1 MRETICCNEGIQ
13 CYGKLLLLKKK
24 KRVMILMI
32 RKIKFVLT
40 QRPVEMQNKK
50 DFNLKVSASFELQNV
65 RLSWINVLYNRA
77 F

>member
-1 MRETICCNEGIQ
+1 MLWEVTSPQ
-13 CYGKLLLLKKK
+13 KK

>member
-1 MRETICCNEGIQ
+1 MNEYNVMGS
-13 CYGKLLLLKKK
+13 YFSSKKK
-24 KRVMILMI
+24 KVMILMI
-32 RKIKFVLT
+32 RKIKFVPA

-65 RLSWINVLYNRA
+65 RLSWINVLFNRA

>member
-1 MRETICCNEGIQ
+1 MKEYNVMGS
-13 CYGKLLLLKKK
+13 YFSSKKK